1 MKKTLETLKSNLIAV
16 GVHAVIVFVGGQ
28 IAISTIALFI
38 AIFSE
43 RHNLEDWLTF
53 IGMGVD
59 TYASLFIG
67 SVIFVYLPAFL
78 FLVFGTAVL
87 RLPKPFDWKT
97 GLRLWAF
104 WALQAPF
111 LLAFAFEIRKMPE
124 RLFSSPPIEWIF
136 GIPIVTIF
144 TYFCTSTVLWVL
156 TNHLIKRTG
165 AKHG

>member
-1 MKKTLETLKSNLIAV
+1 MLETLKSNLIAV
-16 GVHAVIVFVGGQ
+16 GMQAAFVFIGGR
-28 IAISTIALFI
+28 IAILTISLFSV
-38 AIFSE
+38 IFSE

-53 IGMGVD
+53 MGKGVD

-78 FLVFGTAVL
+78 FLVVGTAVL
-87 RLPKPFDWKT
+87 RLPKPFDRKT
-97 GLRLWAF
+97 GLRFWAF

-111 LLAFAFEIRKMPE
+111 LLALAFEVHKMPE
-124 RLFSSPPIEWIF
+124 RLISSPPIEWIF

-156 TNHLIKRTG
+156 TNYLIKRIG
-165 AKHG
+165 AQHG